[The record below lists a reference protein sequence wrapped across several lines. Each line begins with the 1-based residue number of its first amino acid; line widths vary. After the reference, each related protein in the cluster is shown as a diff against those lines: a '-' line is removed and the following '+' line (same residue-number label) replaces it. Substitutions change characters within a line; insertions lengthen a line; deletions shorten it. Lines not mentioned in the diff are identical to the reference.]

1 MKILIIE
8 DEQTLQKNIA
18 EYFSREKITCDLAS
32 TYQTAYDKL
41 LDGRYDCILLDIG
54 LPGGNGLDLIRKI
67 KREKREDGIII
78 ISARD
83 AVEDKITG
91 LDWGA
96 DDYMTKPFH
105 LSELSARI
113 KSVIRRKQYNGYTEL
128 NFSELRVRMEDRQ
141 FFVNDQ
147 HLPLSK
153 KESDLMLFLIANKN
167 RLVTKA
173 AIIDHLA
180 KDINGYCNNNDLV
193 YTHIKN
199 LKKKLQEA
207 GCTDRI
213 KTIHGLGYKF
223 EWHEAAI

>member
-41 LDGRYDCILLDIG
+41 LDRRYDCILLDIG
-54 LPGGNGLDLIRKI
+54 LPGGSGLDLLKEI

-78 ISARD
+78 ISAKD

-91 LDWGA
+91 LDVGA

-113 KSVIRRKQYNGYTEL
+113 KSVVRRKQYNGQTYLHFNEL
-128 NFSELRVRMEDRQ
+128 KVRMEDRQ
-141 FFVNDQ
+141 FFVNHR

-153 KESDLMLFLIANKN
+153 KESDLLLFLIANKN

-173 AIIDHLA
+173 AIMDHLA

-199 LKKKLQEA
+199 LRKKLARA
-207 GCTDRI
+207 GCPDY
-213 KTIHGLGYKF
+213 IHSVYGMGYKF
-223 EWHEAAI
+223 SLS

>member
-41 LDGRYDCILLDIG
+41 LDRRYDCILLDIG
-54 LPGGNGLDLIRKI
+54 LPGGSGLDLLKEI

-78 ISARD
+78 ISAKD

-91 LDWGA
+91 LDVGA

-113 KSVIRRKQYNGYTEL
+113 KSVVRRKQYNGQTYLSFNEL
-128 NFSELRVRMEDRQ
+128 KVRMKDRQ
-141 FFVNDQ
+141 CFVNDRQ
-147 HLPLSK
+147 LPLSK
-153 KESDLMLFLIANKN
+153 KESDLLLFLVANKN

-173 AIIDHLA
+173 AIMDHLA

>member
-41 LDGRYDCILLDIG
+41 LDRRYDCILLDIG
-54 LPGGNGLDLIRKI
+54 LPGGNGLDLLKEI

-78 ISARD
+78 ISAKD

-91 LDWGA
+91 LDVGA

-113 KSVIRRKQYNGYTEL
+113 KSVVRRKQYNGQTYLSFNEL
-128 NFSELRVRMEDRQ
+128 KVRMKDRQ
-141 FFVNDQ
+141 CFVNDRQ
-147 HLPLSK
+147 LPLSK
-153 KESDLMLFLIANKN
+153 KESDLLLFLVANKN

-173 AIIDHLA
+173 AIMDHLA